1 MEIIAGNYLD
11 NGKLFNDGRPTDIIR
26 IEDPAD
32 YDQLVENI
40 RTTDYYGRKYF
51 EGNLGYQGRAL
62 KLENLPFAVILDFL
76 KPESFLELGCGRGDL
91 LFYLNLGTE
100 SRVSGIDIAP
110 SVKESAF
117 QEIRDNIHI
126 GDLLDV
132 SKDLGREKKVYD
144 TFCALDI
151 WEHLHP
157 AKLDGYIKAMLDL
170 ADENALFFFV
180 VPAYGEDEVFGEQFP
195 VELGENLP
203 SMEKGEPFSYLLAEF
218 TDPPVPINGHL
229 IWAPTNWWEGRFSS
243 HGMVRLKELE
253 TMVHRYMDRYL
264 ARAQKSFYIFARDTE
279 KARQRNRFLLQ
290 NGLTYMHL
298 WRTYLKYKRALEEYR
313 ETNDREIVDYTV
325 LTRNMDDVVF
335 RLLDNMEQEIHHLK
349 TGGASQPWPWPVR
362 LLKKLLGRG

>member
-1 MEIIAGNYLD
+1 MEILAGNYLD
-11 NGKLFNDGRPTDIIR
+11 NGKLFNDGRPADIIK

-40 RTTDYYGRKYF
+40 RSTDYYGRKYF
-51 EGNLGYQGRAL
+51 EGNLGYQGRDL

-91 LFYLNLGTE
+91 LFYLNLCTE

-110 SVKESAF
+110 SVKDSAF
-117 QEIRDNIHI
+117 EEIRDNILI
-126 GDLLDV
+126 GDLLEV
-132 SKDLGREKKVYD
+132 SKDLGKEKKLYD

-157 AKLDGYIKAMLDL
+157 AKLDTYIQAMLDL
-170 ADENALFFFV
+170 ADERALFFFV

-203 SMEKGEPFSYLLAEF
+203 AMEKGEPFSFLLAEF
-218 TDPPVPINGHL
+218 TDPPIPINGHL
-229 IWAPTNWWEGRFSS
+229 IWAPTLWWENRFSA
-243 HGMVRLKELE
+243 HGLVRLKELE
-253 TMVHRYMDRYL
+253 TMVHKYMDRYL

-279 KARQRNRFLLQ
+279 QAGQRNQFLLQ

-298 WRTYLKYKRALEEYR
+298 WRTYLKYKRALEEHR
-313 ETNDREIVDYTV
+313 VASGREIVDYNV

-335 RLLDNMEQEIHHLK
+335 RLLDNMEQEIHQLK
-349 TGGASQPWPWPVR
+349 TGGAPQPWPWPVR